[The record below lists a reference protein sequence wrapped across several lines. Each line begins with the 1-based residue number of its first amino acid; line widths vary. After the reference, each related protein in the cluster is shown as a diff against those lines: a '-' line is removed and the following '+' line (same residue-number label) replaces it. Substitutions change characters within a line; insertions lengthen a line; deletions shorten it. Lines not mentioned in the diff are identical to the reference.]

1 MNMNIPRRIFLN
13 QNTDLE
19 MDIRLMNIPRRNFL
33 DQNTDLEIDIRIIM
47 SRIEKMPAHPSLT
60 EAIMK
65 LQEAF
70 EHLADYNDQNA
81 SK

>member
-1 MNMNIPRRIFLN
+1 MITMNMNIPRRI
-13 QNTDLE
+13 
-19 MDIRLMNIPRRNFL
+19 IL
-33 DQNTDLEIDIRIIM
+33 DQNTDLEIDIRIII

-60 EAIMK
+60 GAIMN

-81 SK
+81 SKQRFLNTLSTITSKNKTR